1 MREWEKPMELSDDER
16 KLYKM
21 TEIDYL
27 NNNLIRHGKNEGV
40 IHENAGKRLPKKS

>member
-1 MREWEKPMELSDDER
+1 MREWEIPMELSDNER

-27 NNNLIRHGKNEGV
+27 NKN
-40 IHENAGKRLPKKS
+40 